1 MELEKVLVI
10 DPQTNVEETYKT
22 KEVVYK
28 SNVNKSLYKY
38 NADSYSNTNII
49 FNNITPPS
57 LNTVI
62 PRNFRIQYQLTVGI
76 AGNGARP
83 TAYPYAVYGSTA
95 SLVGAP
101 DGSSIGNLILA
112 NSDEYNTTLAD
123 SPLQTS
129 CTAIEL
135 RINGSSTSISPNDW
149 VMLYSHMVDNNDLN
163 GDLSVLPHQKDTS
176 AAYVGWAVDGELAS
190 INNRSVFAPYGANTT
205 YPSNT
210 SIVWKLQTLG
220 TAANQWTDIYTVDIE
235 EELYL
240 SPAVWGE
247 LQEKVAGFSNINNF
261 TLNFRMNNLARGV
274 RVVNAIAAAADG
286 VLEGPNG
293 NFPAGITGVSVSI
306 LSAPQLNLTYI
317 TPDPVLAAKM
327 PSVLAM
333 DYSYIQPFITS
344 YGIQLNTATYTAI
357 GGVVNFNSVRLPSIP
372 KRLMIYAK
380 PAKALFNTAKYNS
393 TIPDVFLN
401 IQNISLTF
409 NNRINLLNTETPFT
423 LYQKSVANGLK
434 DTWYDWNYGGGSIM
448 IIDVAK
454 DLGLEAD
461 ECAGQAN
468 KYSTLQLNATFSASN
483 LMSAGLTQAHPCMS
497 ATNWDYY
504 ILVESPGKAFV
515 TPSDCQF
522 VLTGPSSAEV
532 LALTSTMDKVVDHS
546 DLDAKQVGGGA
557 FGLGKLF
564 KSGLRMLK
572 NVDPESVAQ
581 GVKGVQNAMGAM
593 GLGVAGGAMKHKR
606 VY

>member
-83 TAYPYAVYGSTA
+83 TAYPYAVYGSAA
-95 SLVGAP
+95 SLAGAP
-101 DGSSIGNLILA
+101 QGSAVGNVILA
-112 NSDEYNTTLAD
+112 NGAQYNTTLSD
-123 SPLQTS
+123 SPLQAS

-135 RINGSSTSISPNDW
+135 RINGSSTSVSPNDW
-149 VMLYSHMVDNNDLN
+149 VMLYSHMVDMNDLN

-176 AAYVGWAVDGELAS
+176 AAYLGWAVDGVLAT
-190 INNRSVFAPYGANTT
+190 IDNRSVFAPYGANTT

-210 SIVWKLQTLG
+210 SVVWKLQTLG
-220 TAANQWTDIYTVDIE
+220 VVGNQWTDIYTVDIE

-261 TLNFRMNNLARGV
+261 TLNFRMNNLARGI
-274 RVVNAIAAAADG
+274 RVVNAVTAAGAGTLA
-286 VLEGPNG
+286 GPNG

-344 YGIQLNTATYTAI
+344 FGIQLNAANYTAI

-380 PAKALFNTAKYNS
+380 PAKALFNTAQYNS
-393 TIPDVFLN
+393 TIADVFLN

-461 ECAGQAN
+461 ECTGQSN

-483 LMSAGLTQAHPCMS
+483 LMAAGLTQAHPCMS

-504 ILVESPGKAFV
+504 ILVESPGKAFI

-532 LALTSTMDKVVDHS
+532 LALTSTMDKVADQS
-546 DLDAKQVGGGA
+546 DLESKQVGGGA
-557 FGLGKLF
+557 FGIGKLF
-564 KSGLRMLK
+564 KSGLNLVK
-572 NVDPESVAQ
+572 NINPDQVAS
-581 GVKGVQNAMGAM
+581 GVKAVQNAMGAM